1 MYGGDLYMAR
11 NKYPEI
17 TVEKILEV
25 SQRLFFTKGYDN
37 TAIQD
42 IVDEL
47 GGLTRGAVYH
57 HFKSKEEIMNALTD
71 KMFRENNPFDT
82 MKKQKDLN
90 GLQKIKMV
98 MSLNQSDK
106 ERGNLSLQ
114 AMSILKNP
122 RILAGIIESNRQV
135 FSPFWLELLTEGNK
149 DGSIHTD
156 YAKELSEL
164 IPLFDLWLTPSIY
177 PAILEEIYH
186 KFIFIK
192 ELFDKMGLPLID
204 DEIMEDIKKTLISM
218 GES

>member
-1 MYGGDLYMAR
+1 MAR

-25 SQRLFFTKGYDN
+25 SQRLFLTKGYDN
-37 TAIQD
+37 TTIQD

-47 GGLTRGAVYH
+47 GGLTRGAIYH
-57 HFKSKEEIMNALTD
+57 HFKSKEEIMDALTD

-82 MKKQKDLN
+82 VKKQKDLN
-90 GLQKIKMV
+90 GLQKMKMA

-106 ERGNLSLQ
+106 ERVNLSLQ
-114 AMSILKNP
+114 AMPILKNP

-135 FSPFWLELLTEGNK
+135 LSPFWLELLTEGNE

-156 YAKELSEL
+156 YARELSEL
-164 IPLFDLWLTPSIY
+164 IPLFDLWMTPSIY
-177 PAILEEIYH
+177 PATPEEIYH
-186 KFIFIK
+186 KFVFIK

-204 DEIMEDIKKTLISM
+204 DEIMEDVKKTLVSM
-218 GES
+218 GKN

>member
-1 MYGGDLYMAR
+1 MAR

-25 SQRLFFTKGYDN
+25 SQRLFLTKGYDN
-37 TAIQD
+37 TTIQD

-47 GGLTRGAVYH
+47 GGLTRGAIYH
-57 HFKSKEEIMNALTD
+57 HFKSKEEIMDALTD
-71 KMFRENNPFDT
+71 KMFCENNPFDT
-82 MKKQKDLN
+82 VKNQMDLN
-90 GLQKIKMV
+90 GLQKMKMA
-98 MSLNQSDK
+98 MSLNQSDR
-106 ERGNLSLQ
+106 ERVNLSLQ
-114 AMSILKNP
+114 AMPILKNP
-122 RILAGIIESNRQV
+122 RILAGIIEANRQV
-135 FSPFWLELLTEGNK
+135 LSPFWLELLTEGNK

-177 PAILEEIYH
+177 PATSEEIYH

-192 ELFDKMGLPLID
+192 EIFDKMGLPLID
-204 DEIMEDIKKTLISM
+204 DEIMEDVKKTLVSM